1 MAPFFLR
8 EVMMKQIDCRGLACP
23 QPVLRAKDALE
34 QGEKSFAILVDNE
47 ASRDNIL
54 RFGHSR
60 NCQVEALTLE
70 DGCFLLNF
78 SAAPGKGATETP
90 ATDVPFDETD
100 YQCAIPEKKVSGCN
114 LVYAIGSDTM
124 GRGSDELGW
133 ALLQTYISTIK
144 EISPPPRRILFY
156 NGGVRLVATPGK
168 ALEALQELEK
178 NGVQILSCGTCLD
191 FFKLGK
197 NPLVGKST
205 NMFELM
211 DSLVSADKVVSPF

>member
-1 MAPFFLR
+1 
-8 EVMMKQIDCRGLACP
+8 MKQIDCRGLACP

-34 QGEKSFAILVDNE
+34 QGEKDFAILVDNE
-47 ASRDNIL
+47 ASRDNVL

-60 NCQVEALTLE
+60 SCQIETLTLE

-78 SAAPGKGATETP
+78 SAGQEKEAKENTKEG
-90 ATDVPFDETD
+90 VPFDEAN
-100 YQCAIPEKKVSGCN
+100 YQCVIPEKQATRCN

-144 EISPPPRRILFY
+144 EISPPPSRILFY

-168 ALEALQELEK
+168 ALEALQALEK

-205 NMFELM
+205 NMYELM

>member
-1 MAPFFLR
+1 
-8 EVMMKQIDCRGLACP
+8 MMKQIDCRGLACP

-34 QGEKSFAILVDNE
+34 QGEKSFAVLVDNE

-60 NCQVEALTLE
+60 NCQVEAVTLE

-78 SAAPGKGATETP
+78 SAGPGRGEKESPGAG
-90 ATDVPFDETD
+90 DSFDETD
-100 YQCAIPEKKVSGCN
+100 YQCAIPEKQATGCN

-168 ALEALQELEK
+168 ALEALRDLEK